1 MKDKNQ
7 KSTLKSDLKEHY
19 KNKDWK
25 IPKGFREKKAEIEPL
40 SDEALQDVSGGLA
53 PDSSDGCC
61 SCSSCS
67 GSAV

>member
-1 MKDKNQ
+1 MDDKKKKRNV
-7 KSTLKSDLKEHY
+7 KGDLKQQW

-25 IPKGFREKKAEIEPL
+25 IPKGSYEKKVEIEPL
-40 SDEALQDVSGGLA
+40 SDEALEDVSGGLT

-67 GSAV
+67 A